1 MPKVSIPV
9 DTAHVDETEISDE
22 EFRSAGTAQ
31 AEMRGQVLSR
41 PEAQAR
47 YEASLEEIRRH
58 QATLAHVRRA
68 RGFAQST
75 VAELTGMNQS
85 EVSKLER
92 RSDMLI
98 STLRKFIEA
107 TGGELHVVASY
118 PEGSV
123 ELRLP
128 WGSEETVEDA
138 ETLPI
143 DVRHAEPAR
152 TTSRHLDDAP
162 SR

>member
-1 MPKVSIPV
+1 MARGRIPV
-9 DTAHVDETEISDE
+9 DTAHVDETEVSDE
-22 EFRSAGTAQ
+22 ELRSAGTAQ
-31 AEMRGQVLSR
+31 AEMKERVLSQ
-41 PEAQAR
+41 PEARAR

-68 RGFAQST
+68 RGFAQSA

-107 TGGELHVVASY
+107 TGGELHVVANY

-128 WGSEETVEDA
+128 WGSTGRTEETA
-138 ETLPI
+138 EETGTLPI
-143 DVRHAEPAR
+143 DVRHADPALE
-152 TTSRHLDDAP
+152 SSP
-162 SR
+162 NG